1 MAAPAAAA
9 LVLAALAALPCRGT
23 DADSSSRTF
32 DDAPGQAQARLERSQ
47 PTINKVYEML
57 RAIPGTHNQT
67 LANSNYSS
75 LNLISSFNAEDNEN
89 EGFNVTNSHGR
100 GGYDTIVSLKD
111 GAQVVVHRVALDK
124 RNRKRAVSVVRA
136 EAEAEA
142 GAVTAAP
149 ERRRRPAEAGSS
161 APLLNYIFDAYSNTH
176 HQHHRNDSVF
186 RTSGGSGIYA
196 AAAPELEALV
206 GSTAHLDC
214 KVDAL
219 HDKLVSWV
227 RRKSDQEPMEL
238 LTTGTQQYTAD
249 DRYSARFIPPDTW
262 RLQVREVRPADAAK
276 YDCQLSAHPPRTARV
291 TLRVPEVSVRIVD
304 GAGAGVREQVCEEG
318 STAALR
324 CEVRGLRMDAGPAP
338 ALLWHRKD
346 TLLNDDTTRGGI
358 SVRTE
363 LGARGA
369 SSTLLVARVRGA
381 DAGRYR
387 CSVAR
392 ALRPAPP
399 PATVTLHVIKGES
412 LAELHAGGAGAA
424 GGAAGGALR
433 ARRCCRWPPPRA
445 CSRYFTN
452 KMFNYT
458 TMLLLQIRSFN
469 VRPID
474 ARRGNMIGHLIRCL
488 LLDHVQA
495 AEPI

>member
-9 LVLAALAALPCRGT
+9 LVLAALAALPWT

-176 HQHHRNDSVF
+176 HQHHRNDRLPALLPRPLVNKSRLKQLNNERAPLLAAICQYNSRPSQLSNVF

-249 DRYSARFIPPDTW
+249 DRCGRCGRLTPPSTTASC
-262 RLQVREVRPADAAK
+262 RRTRRAPPGSRCE
-276 YDCQLSAHPPRTARV
+276 CQ
-291 TLRVPEVSVRIVD
+291 VSVRIVD

-399 PATVTLHVIKGES
+399 PAT
-412 LAELHAGGAGAA
+412 
-424 GGAAGGALR
+424 
-433 ARRCCRWPPPRA
+433 
-445 CSRYFTN
+445 
-452 KMFNYT
+452 
-458 TMLLLQIRSFN
+458 
-469 VRPID
+469 
-474 ARRGNMIGHLIRCL
+474 
-488 LLDHVQA
+488 
-495 AEPI
+495 